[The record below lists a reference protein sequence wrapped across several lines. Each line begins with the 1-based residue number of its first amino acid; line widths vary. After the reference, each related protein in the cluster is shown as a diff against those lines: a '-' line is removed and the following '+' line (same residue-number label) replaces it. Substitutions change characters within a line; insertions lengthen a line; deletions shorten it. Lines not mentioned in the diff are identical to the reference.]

1 MKFHVLT
8 VFPEFYQPFLEQG
21 QLHQGIKNDCLEIK
35 TWNLRRF
42 ADDDYGQ
49 VDDRAYGGR
58 FGMVMKPEPYF
69 RGVEE
74 IKEQTGDVPVLL
86 MAPDGRKLDNQAAK
100 NLSDRDEIII
110 LTGRYEGIDHRVRKY
125 LVDEMWSIG
134 PYITPGGDLPAL
146 VFISA
151 VARHVPGVVGN
162 RFSVQADSFQ
172 NRTLA
177 PPHYTRPA
185 EYRGYKVPEVLLS
198 GDHGKIEKWRRKKAL
213 ERTRR
218 NCPEL
223 LDENKNNDV
232 QEELQ

>member
-8 VFPEFYQPFLEQG
+8 VFPEFYQPFVEKG
-21 QLHQGIKNDCLEIK
+21 QLNQGIKKGHLEIN
-35 TWNLRRF
+35 TWDLRQF
-42 ADDDYGQ
+42 ADGDYGQ

-69 RGVEE
+69 RGVDE
-74 IKEQTGDVPVLL
+74 IKKQATDPRVLL
-86 MAPDGRKLDNQAAK
+86 MAPDGNNLDNQAAK
-100 NLSDRDEIII
+100 NLSDCDEIII
-110 LTGRYEGIDHRVRKY
+110 LTGRYEGVDRRVRDH
-125 LVDEMWSIG
+125 LADEVWSIG

-146 VFISA
+146 VLMSA

-162 RFSVQADSFQ
+162 QFSVESDSFQ
-172 NRTLA
+172 DQMLA

-185 EYRGYKVPEVLLS
+185 EYRGHKVPEVLLS
-198 GDHGKIEKWRRKKAL
+198 GDHGKIEKWRQEKAR

-223 LDENKNNDV
+223 LEENKNNDD
-232 QEELQ
+232 QEVSQ